1 MSRVH
6 HSGAV
11 ASQRM
16 LRVGELVRHAM
27 SELLSR
33 GALVDPDLEGKV
45 ITVPEVKMSP
55 DLKLATIYV
64 MPLGGKDAK
73 QVVEALDRHKKLV
86 RAEIARK
93 VNLKYAADVRFRMDQ
108 SFEEAARID
117 ALLRGTGRPCE
128 NGERAIDE
136 SNDTP

>member
-1 MSRVH
+1 MSRLH
-6 HSGAV
+6 HTGAV

-16 LRVGELVRHAM
+16 LRVGELVRHAL

-33 GALVDPDLEGKV
+33 GDISDPDLEGKV

-55 DLKLATIYV
+55 DLKLATVFV

-73 QVVEALDRHKKLV
+73 AVVEALDRHRKEL

-93 VNLKYAADVRFRMDQ
+93 VNLKNAADLRFRVDE
-108 SFEEAARID
+108 SFDEAARID
-117 ALLRGTGRPCE
+117 ALLRTTGGTPVDG
-128 NGERAIDE
+128 AADE
-136 SNDTP
+136 PAEDE

>member
-1 MSRVH
+1 
-6 HSGAV
+6 
-11 ASQRM
+11 M

-27 SELLSR
+27 ADLLSR
-33 GALVDPDLEGKV
+33 GAFSDPDLDGKV

-55 DLKLATIYV
+55 DLKLATIFV

-73 QVVEALDRHKKLV
+73 QVVDALDRHKKLV

-108 SFEEAARID
+108 SFDEAARID
-117 ALLRGTGRPCE
+117 ALLRGPTRACE
-128 NGERAIDE
+128 DGAAEPGDG
-136 SNDTP
+136 SNETP